1 MVEPGAECERDAHVD
16 GRPFGYWTA
25 QRPS

>member
-1 MVEPGAECERDAHVD
+1 VVEPGAECQRDAHVD
-16 GRPFGYWTA
+16 GPPFGYWTA